1 MPRKQENMN
10 LIFRKE
16 IGADDKDS
24 GATVKEWEQNS
35 WSTPD
40 QTRPHLEASGLR
52 KKFWETPLAKGL
64 AKKKPKEWEGWEKI
78 KRNK

>member
-1 MPRKQENMN
+1 MLRKQGNMN
-10 LIFRKE
+10 LIFSKE
-16 IGADDKDS
+16 VGADDKDS

-40 QTRPHLEASGLR
+40 QTRPYLEESEFR

-64 AKKKPKEWEGWEKI
+64 AKKNPKEQYWEG
-78 KRNK
+78 

>member
-52 KKFWETPLAKGL
+52 KKF
-64 AKKKPKEWEGWEKI
+64 
-78 KRNK
+78 

>member
-1 MPRKQENMN
+1 MDKDAQEAREYEPN
-10 LIFRKE
+10 LQEE

-35 WSTPD
+35 WSTAD

-52 KKFWETPLAKGL
+52 KKLWETPLAKGL
-64 AKKKPKEWEGWEKI
+64 AKKNQKSEKGGR
-78 KRNK
+78 K

>member
-35 WSTPD
+35 LSTADQNRPD
-40 QTRPHLEASGLR
+40 HTWRQVG
-52 KKFWETPLAKGL
+52 
-64 AKKKPKEWEGWEKI
+64 
-78 KRNK
+78 

>member
-40 QTRPHLEASGLR
+40 QTRPYLEASGLR
-52 KKFWETPLAKGL
+52 KKF
-64 AKKKPKEWEGWEKI
+64 
-78 KRNK
+78 